1 MSPDE
6 IRERAS
12 QFQWY
17 HTIDLGHGVV
27 TRGDYDLRPLLR
39 EYGIPASLAG
49 KSVLDVGPGHGFF
62 SFEFER
68 RGAARVTTAELPDW
82 TGHDASPVLRQEFAR
97 LESGTT
103 MEPYLHGALGFAIQA
118 LGSRVERT
126 FHNVYDLSPERV
138 GEFDLVFCASVLL
151 HLTDPL
157 RALYAIRTVTR
168 EQAIIC
174 TGIDTSRHVR
184 KEPRALFLGT
194 ATGQA
199 FWFPTMKCLEQMALA
214 AGFRQVEAV
223 STFQL
228 KSTDGRFN
236 TPHGTIRAIV

>member
-82 TGHDASPVLRQEFAR
+82 TGHEASPVLRQEFAR

-103 MEPYLHGALGFAIQA
+103 MEPYLH
-118 LGSRVERT
+118 
-126 FHNVYDLSPERV
+126 
-138 GEFDLVFCASVLL
+138 
-151 HLTDPL
+151 
-157 RALYAIRTVTR
+157 RALYAIRSRTR
-168 EQAIIC
+168 EQAIIS
-174 TGIDTSRHVR
+174 TRIDTSRHVR
-184 KEPRALFLGT
+184 KEARALFLGT

-199 FWFPTMKCLEQMALA
+199 FWFPTMK
-214 AGFRQVEAV
+214 
-223 STFQL
+223 
-228 KSTDGRFN
+228 
-236 TPHGTIRAIV
+236 

>member
-27 TRGDYDLRPLLR
+27 TRGDYDLRPLVR

-118 LGSRVERT
+118 LGLLAGAALARGRVRDYG
-126 FHNVYDLSPERV
+126 FL
-138 GEFDLVFCASVLL
+138 FWAL
-151 HLTDPL
+151 DPDVML
-157 RALYAIRTVTR
+157 P
-168 EQAIIC
+168 
-174 TGIDTSRHVR
+174 G
-184 KEPRALFLGT
+184 
-194 ATGQA
+194 GQFA
-199 FWFPTMKCLEQMALA
+199 EQMAEYVREVKSA
-214 AGFRQVEAV
+214 PRRPGFDEIRIPSERALRERERRRKEGIVIERQVVEA
-223 STFQL
+223 L
-228 KSTDGRFN
+228 ERL
-236 TPHGTIRAIV
+236 